1 MSGNSIPSLHQCIST
16 LEEKENKLQF
26 QLWEVVNN
34 YLFSLHQQRSLV
46 SSIQFLKQQLNTLQ
60 LELRSCEKQAYCFTK
75 PNIKVNENK
84 INALQRIEESK
95 SKLQNTFQLNKQL
108 KEYLKFLK
116 NYKKNDYT
124 KAKKLNSELKQKL
137 SITKQLFNDNY
148 SNKESLFDA
157 ILKEK
162 RTDLFNT
169 IFNEKMQK
177 LSECDDQKS
186 GSFNDNHSGSMEEEN
201 HDELVGSNN
210 SQNTKES
217 TSLFDGDSKEHLYE
231 MKSDNLSNKNDSL
244 QSVSMEEDVDTQNDN
259 SQSGSMEEENQ
270 EELVGSDYSQNNS
283 EGSNSSLNGDSKET
297 SGEMKIIEKGVE
309 SSEFRNKE
317 EENQEEYSN
326 SNSSQNNEIDNNSSS
341 ESEEYSEQIYDPQSK
356 SMEEEY
362 SGNGSSQ
369 NNDNDATI
377 SRNTTHSEESN
388 SEEDSS
394 SSTTNSKEE

>member
-46 SSIQFLKQQLNTLQ
+46 SSIQSLKQQLNTLQ

-95 SKLQNTFQLNKQL
+95 PK
-108 KEYLKFLK
+108 YLKFLK

-201 HDELVGSNN
+201 HDELVDSNN

-217 TSLFDGDSKEHLYE
+217 TSLFDGDSKKHLYE

-244 QSVSMEEDVDTQNDN
+244 QSVSMEEDVDTQNDY

-326 SNSSQNNEIDNNSSS
+326 SNSSQNNVIDNNSSS

-369 NNDNDATI
+369 NNDNDATT
-377 SRNTTHSEESN
+377 SRNTTHSEEDNSN
-388 SEEDSS
+388 
-394 SSTTNSKEE
+394 STTNSKEE